1 MFFYYSIYQTEQQ
14 ICFKLWKVCS
24 VCSASALKTFSFEE
38 TLLFFVR
45 VETESIMPGLLSIQA
60 AKHSLERSKQKL
72 DFSDG
77 MSLLV
82 VLLSK
87 ILMKEG
93 QEVL

>member
-1 MFFYYSIYQTEQQ
+1 
-14 ICFKLWKVCS
+14 
-24 VCSASALKTFSFEE
+24 
-38 TLLFFVR
+38 
-45 VETESIMPGLLSIQA
+45 MPGLLSIKA